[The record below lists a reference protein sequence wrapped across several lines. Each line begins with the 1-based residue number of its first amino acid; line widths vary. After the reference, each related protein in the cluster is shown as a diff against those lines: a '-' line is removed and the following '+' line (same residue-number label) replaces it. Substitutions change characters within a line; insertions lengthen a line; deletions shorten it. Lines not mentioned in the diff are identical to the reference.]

1 MFGIEQEDEALD
13 LFKGYSEDY
22 QKTARSIISKWR
34 SDKKGLSVDDL
45 ADQYGG
51 ATDELKSFLDQADRT
66 RSVDDL
72 MTDFGKTLGNTG
84 KQAQTFGERITSG
97 FKTFGRAAVAT
108 LGNVGLDLL
117 IGTGI
122 QLAANAW
129 QNYANRQEKALD
141 EADAAIADHEKSA
154 ASLASATSMVESSGE
169 RFVELQKGINT
180 ATGENKS
187 LTEAEYQEY
196 TTMANSLAE
205 TLPGLSNGYN
215 AIGNAKIKAVGSI
228 EDLNAALREQQKVVN
243 NETIQNAHK
252 YAKAYDALTDHEAVT
267 MVDEAGYKQQERA
280 LRNLI
285 SAYED
290 GQLELALMDQN
301 MITANTGISPQDGNS
316 LTAKMLSSMDR
327 NALKQISEELGVD
340 AVGLFGRIDYKEIED
355 NIDLYRDYLGELD
368 SMQQEAFETY
378 NKPMLSAFAENSN
391 DYEELSDNAKELMS
405 TYIDSLDYETNAAKF
420 LDENGEASVD
430 KMKSWSQALTR
441 DLRKEGVSEALD
453 DLVNL
458 DPDDMTLDEYKNK
471 FSDLSDFIT
480 DRVDGMS
487 EHNLKEMTGYEDM
500 LDQMEADY
508 TNAYDAIGKEADK
521 LTTKQLGDL
530 NILMS
535 DKPYLEIDSY
545 EDAMSVLNDYYEQQ
559 AVSFENMQTAL
570 ANATAGQASINTAL
584 QNSISSTGLLT
595 DDLTNLQAAFS
606 EVAGYDTDALFEQ
619 TASGLRLNRDALSA
633 YQAEQEKNIKS
644 DFEAAILQQNKALEE
659 QRQILES
666 TASTQQEKDLAQS
679 NIAGIQSQIE
689 QLELMRAQYNGLTSD
704 YSKWVNALSN
714 GEEGDIY
721 DTVATNWQAAKQAAE
736 DGWIGTDEFK
746 RAVDYMYSGSL
757 DNQTPQEV
765 KAVYDELNGLVS
777 GWYQFDD
784 DGNLL
789 GMQSL
794 KQFVSDAETLDDVLG
809 KDVQTSFEQLED
821 GTYKATLNAQE
832 FADAWGVS
840 EEVITDLA
848 GKMRDAGWDVEVTGV
863 TSDFALMAETA
874 EEAQEIVSNI
884 TGQTYEFDFK
894 TTSLEKAREQLQQA
908 EEQLSHFR
916 NEDGSYN
923 MDAEGASE
931 AAQVYEYSA
940 RKEQELS
947 KPSISSV
954 DSSSV
959 AQSSQEFVEAAQ
971 NFQTAKDEL
980 DVQTQLAAQ
989 GLPNNLEQATAD
1001 AQDSL
1006 SVLQDLQKAG
1016 KVPFDIDTSGLQ
1028 EAEDGLQG
1036 LSDEE
1041 IKAKIG
1047 ADTSQA
1053 QSDIQSLEG
1062 SSVTIHADVST
1073 EGGAQDLASDFAAL
1087 PEGIATTITVDVQG
1101 EEQVENLTTAME
1113 SAPDN
1118 TPVTIK
1124 CNVENAEQLATI
1136 NEQAAKLNEAGKE
1149 IKIEATVGKLN
1160 TDEVSTEG
1168 QTVDLK
1174 GSVKEIIVEEGQNLT
1189 VDLKGN
1195 VTEVIGAEGQNLK
1208 VDVEGNVTT
1217 VTGAE
1222 GQNLKVDVQGNVE
1235 TVTGSEGQQL
1245 KVEVIG
1251 DVTDVNPPSEG
1262 SLNVDLIGDVTD
1274 VNPPEEGNL
1283 HVDLIGDVTDV
1294 NPPEENGL
1302 NVDLTGNVTTVNEV
1316 EDAALS
1322 VDLTGNVTTINETAE
1337 SGLSVD
1343 VKANAT
1349 LETVTGGEE
1358 KVVNVKAKATVDD
1371 VTGADGKIVNVKA
1384 KAEVDQVTGAEGKTV
1399 NVKADAT
1406 IDNITGAEGKDVNV
1420 NATANITNVTGA
1432 NGQQVVVDATA
1443 NVTNVNTSTGN
1454 VVVDGTVNWNNLQP
1468 PQPSPVTATGT
1479 INWTNLTPVTAPI
1492 IVSGTIN
1499 WGNVTPPVINDITA
1513 AVNYQ
1518 INAPTPPVYPDQ
1530 HPSVIYSLSAPAP
1543 PSYPNISRT
1552 ITYTIQTVGSPPA
1565 ANGTAHAQG
1574 TIPKLSA
1581 RNLVAGS
1588 LEEDARHRTAMASG
1602 DWTTKKTETA
1612 LVGEL
1617 GQELVVDT
1625 RANRWYT
1632 VGDRGAQFANIPAGS
1647 IVFNHKQTEEIFKNG
1662 YVTSGGGRGKIAHA
1676 NGTALASGTAY
1687 AEGSDVKS
1695 KWENFIDWIEKRVEK
1710 LTHNI
1715 EIYTARSEI
1724 WKSYTSQNHSIN
1736 SAMRETQK
1744 LLDFQN
1750 KASDEYRKKA
1760 NEVGLSKDLQNKVI
1774 NGTINMNE
1782 YDEATRQQ
1790 IEDFEEMI
1798 EKVREADLAVYE
1810 LRKEL
1815 KELAQQKLDNIVDR
1829 FEAFRG
1835 VHTSSI
1841 DVIDEKLNYLDAAGK
1856 TYTNSPTYRDLI
1868 TDKSS
1873 ELRKTIAQIEK
1884 ERTAYAKELKKA
1896 AKTWGETSTEYYEA
1910 EAQLNEIVQELY
1922 EAKAELEE
1930 NEQLRK
1936 FGFDQQLQEYQVA
1949 WEERALDR
1957 LDRSQ
1962 ALREAMNQLLDHD
1975 DYRAQIDTL
1984 NEAYARYEKQKQ
1996 LYKDEMVTLAV
2007 YSERYQE
2014 LAEKVNDVEESQAD
2028 LVLRM
2033 EEFADL
2039 MRELD
2044 WKPFNDQMDAYNKAI
2059 DALEHMR
2066 SLLNENNFVAIDADI
2081 TADGYANLML
2091 IAKAMETNKQIV
2103 ADYKEGIANITE
2115 ELNNGRISEEE
2126 YKKYLD
2132 EYTKGIYDATLANE
2146 EYKDSILEMYQAQ
2159 LEAENELL
2167 QDNID
2172 KRKEAQKAKQDY
2184 YEWDRNIR
2192 DKNKDIIALQ
2202 AQVAALEGTS
2212 NAAGQA
2218 KLAQLRAELAEKQQ
2232 DLDDDIMDR
2241 QFDQISN
2248 GLDKVSE
2255 DADNVLE
2262 SSLDALER
2270 NADYQEAVIKNML
2283 DKTVNMYQSAYGQVN
2298 NIIAQTGTY
2307 IESTLKDALI
2317 GVGGLMGQDWLDQVV
2332 NNAQSPTVGPSD
2344 AATGVNTDKD
2354 ETVNSSN
2361 AGSVN
2366 DMIDKDTQDKAE
2378 TDSINNVKKI
2388 TVTPSNKTITVGSTV
2403 QLKAN
2408 ISSEKN
2414 SPQTSAVT
2422 WTSSNPSVATVNS
2435 KGLVT
2440 GVHYG
2445 TATITCTSADANWRK
2460 KSGTATIKVITKTE
2474 GILYD
2479 NKGESNTGTS
2489 ALNEWFG
2496 SLGYGKL
2503 TRTEAATIA
2512 KEHGLNYDADELMVK
2527 GSYQKEQNIINAMK
2541 GPMLKKVIKAMKDE
2555 TRSAAE
2561 LKEDASVLGKYISD
2575 TYDKEMTASDAVR
2588 IAKILQMDVPSKFSD
2603 WSYANKNAVKKELSK
2618 YKISFSKGGYVGK
2631 GNYIPLTKI
2640 SNDEFVRSLARKGD
2654 SGIIGINPGE
2664 VILTK
2669 EKADAL
2675 LNTIMPVS
2683 EALADTVRNAN
2694 YSNVINKQPVQEIT
2708 LQYGSLLTVN
2718 GSVDRDA
2725 LPGLQTILEKSYKY
2739 TSQQLKYELRKNG
2752 TK

>member
-1 MFGIEQEDEALD
+1 MLIPGGMHMEAL
-13 LFKGYSEDY
+13 
-22 QKTARSIISKWR
+22 
-34 SDKKGLSVDDL
+34 KKGDIVLNAKQTADL
-45 ADQYGG
+45 
-51 ATDELKSFLDQADRT
+51 LKS
-66 RSVDDL
+66 
-72 MTDFGKTLGNTG
+72 
-84 KQAQTFGERITSG
+84 
-97 FKTFGRAAVAT
+97 GRAA
-108 LGNVGLDLL
+108 GHG
-117 IGTGI
+117 
-122 QLAANAW
+122 
-129 QNYANRQEKALD
+129 
-141 EADAAIADHEKSA
+141 
-154 ASLASATSMVESSGE
+154 
-169 RFVELQKGINT
+169 
-180 ATGENKS
+180 
-187 LTEAEYQEY
+187 
-196 TTMANSLAE
+196 
-205 TLPGLSNGYN
+205 
-215 AIGNAKIKAVGSI
+215 
-228 EDLNAALREQQKVVN
+228 
-243 NETIQNAHK
+243 
-252 YAKAYDALTDHEAVT
+252 KAYADGTV
-267 MVDEAGYKQQERA
+267 GNI
-280 LRNLI
+280 RNLI
-285 SAYED
+285 S
-290 GQLELALMDQN
+290 
-301 MITANTGISPQDGNS
+301 
-316 LTAKMLSSMDR
+316 SS
-327 NALKQISEELGVD
+327 
-340 AVGLFGRIDYKEIED
+340 
-355 NIDLYRDYLGELD
+355 
-368 SMQQEAFETY
+368 
-378 NKPMLSAFAENSN
+378 
-391 DYEELSDNAKELMS
+391 
-405 TYIDSLDYETNAAKF
+405 
-420 LDENGEASVD
+420 
-430 KMKSWSQALTR
+430 
-441 DLRKEGVSEALD
+441 
-453 DLVNL
+453 
-458 DPDDMTLDEYKNK
+458 
-471 FSDLSDFIT
+471 
-480 DRVDGMS
+480 
-487 EHNLKEMTGYEDM
+487 
-500 LDQMEADY
+500 
-508 TNAYDAIGKEADK
+508 
-521 LTTKQLGDL
+521 
-530 NILMS
+530 
-535 DKPYLEIDSY
+535 
-545 EDAMSVLNDYYEQQ
+545 
-559 AVSFENMQTAL
+559 
-570 ANATAGQASINTAL
+570 
-584 QNSISSTGLLT
+584 
-595 DDLTNLQAAFS
+595 
-606 EVAGYDTDALFEQ
+606 
-619 TASGLRLNRDALSA
+619 LSA
-633 YQAEQEKNIKS
+633 Y
-644 DFEAAILQQNKALEE
+644 
-659 QRQILES
+659 
-666 TASTQQEKDLAQS
+666 
-679 NIAGIQSQIE
+679 
-689 QLELMRAQYNGLTSD
+689 
-704 YSKWVNALSN
+704 
-714 GEEGDIY
+714 
-721 DTVATNWQAAKQAAE
+721 AK
-736 DGWIGTDEFK
+736 GTF
-746 RAVDYMYSGSL
+746 
-757 DNQTPQEV
+757 
-765 KAVYDELNGLVS
+765 
-777 GWYQFDD
+777 
-784 DGNLL
+784 
-789 GMQSL
+789 
-794 KQFVSDAETLDDVLG
+794 
-809 KDVQTSFEQLED
+809 
-821 GTYKATLNAQE
+821 
-832 FADAWGVS
+832 
-840 EEVITDLA
+840 
-848 GKMRDAGWDVEVTGV
+848 
-863 TSDFALMAETA
+863 
-874 EEAQEIVSNI
+874 
-884 TGQTYEFDFK
+884 
-894 TTSLEKAREQLQQA
+894 
-908 EEQLSHFR
+908 
-916 NEDGSYN
+916 
-923 MDAEGASE
+923 
-931 AAQVYEYSA
+931 
-940 RKEQELS
+940 
-947 KPSISSV
+947 
-954 DSSSV
+954 
-959 AQSSQEFVEAAQ
+959 
-971 NFQTAKDEL
+971 
-980 DVQTQLAAQ
+980 
-989 GLPNNLEQATAD
+989 
-1001 AQDSL
+1001 
-1006 SVLQDLQKAG
+1006 
-1016 KVPFDIDTSGLQ
+1016 
-1028 EAEDGLQG
+1028 
-1036 LSDEE
+1036 
-1041 IKAKIG
+1041 
-1047 ADTSQA
+1047 
-1053 QSDIQSLEG
+1053 
-1062 SSVTIHADVST
+1062 
-1073 EGGAQDLASDFAAL
+1073 
-1087 PEGIATTITVDVQG
+1087 
-1101 EEQVENLTTAME
+1101 
-1113 SAPDN
+1113 
-1118 TPVTIK
+1118 
-1124 CNVENAEQLATI
+1124 
-1136 NEQAAKLNEAGKE
+1136 
-1149 IKIEATVGKLN
+1149 
-1160 TDEVSTEG
+1160 
-1168 QTVDLK
+1168 
-1174 GSVKEIIVEEGQNLT
+1174 
-1189 VDLKGN
+1189 
-1195 VTEVIGAEGQNLK
+1195 
-1208 VDVEGNVTT
+1208 
-1217 VTGAE
+1217 
-1222 GQNLKVDVQGNVE
+1222 
-1235 TVTGSEGQQL
+1235 
-1245 KVEVIG
+1245 
-1251 DVTDVNPPSEG
+1251 
-1262 SLNVDLIGDVTD
+1262 
-1274 VNPPEEGNL
+1274 
-1283 HVDLIGDVTDV
+1283 
-1294 NPPEENGL
+1294 
-1302 NVDLTGNVTTVNEV
+1302 
-1316 EDAALS
+1316 
-1322 VDLTGNVTTINETAE
+1322 
-1337 SGLSVD
+1337 
-1343 VKANAT
+1343 
-1349 LETVTGGEE
+1349 
-1358 KVVNVKAKATVDD
+1358 
-1371 VTGADGKIVNVKA
+1371 
-1384 KAEVDQVTGAEGKTV
+1384 
-1399 NVKADAT
+1399 
-1406 IDNITGAEGKDVNV
+1406 
-1420 NATANITNVTGA
+1420 
-1432 NGQQVVVDATA
+1432 
-1443 NVTNVNTSTGN
+1443 
-1454 VVVDGTVNWNNLQP
+1454 
-1468 PQPSPVTATGT
+1468 SPVA
-1479 INWTNLTPVTAPI
+1479 
-1492 IVSGTIN
+1492 VS
-1499 WGNVTPPVINDITA
+1499 
-1513 AVNYQ
+1513 
-1518 INAPTPPVYPDQ
+1518 
-1530 HPSVIYSLSAPAP
+1530 H
-1543 PSYPNISRT
+1543 
-1552 ITYTIQTVGSPPA
+1552 
-1565 ANGTAHAQG
+1565 
-1574 TIPKLSA
+1574 
-1581 RNLVAGS
+1581 
-1588 LEEDARHRTAMASG
+1588 
-1602 DWTTKKTETA
+1602 
-1612 LVGEL
+1612 
-1617 GQELVVDT
+1617 
-1625 RANRWYT
+1625 
-1632 VGDRGAQFANIPAGS
+1632 
-1647 IVFNHKQTEEIFKNG
+1647 
-1662 YVTSGGGRGKIAHA
+1662 
-1676 NGTALASGTAY
+1676 AY

-1695 KWENFIDWIEKRVEK
+1695 KWENFIDWIEKRIEK

-1736 SAMRETQK
+1736 SVMRETQK
-1744 LLDFQN
+1744 LLDFRN

-1782 YDEATRQQ
+1782 YDEATRQK

-2202 AQVAALEGTS
+2202 AQIAALEGTS

-2283 DKTVNMYQSAYGQVN
+2283 DKTVSMYQSAYGQVN

>member
-1 MFGIEQEDEALD
+1 MG
-13 LFKGYSEDY
+13 S
-22 QKTARSIISKWR
+22 S
-34 SDKKGLSVDDL
+34 LSVDDIGKKF
-45 ADQYGG
+45 GG
-51 ATDELKSFLDQADRT
+51 ATEELKSFLAQADRT
-66 RSVDDL
+66 KSVDDL
-72 MTDFGKTLGNTG
+72 MTDFGTTLGDTG
-84 KQAQTFGERITSG
+84 KKAQTFGEKMTSG
-97 FKTFGRAAVAT
+97 LKSFGRTAVAT
-108 LGNVGLDLL
+108 LGSVGLDLL
-117 IGTGI
+117 IGTGL
-122 QLAANAW
+122 QLAMNAW
-129 QNYANRQEKALD
+129 DKYANRQETALD
-141 EADAAIADHEKSA
+141 EANTAIAEHEKSA

-243 NETIQNAHK
+243 NDTIQNAHK

-545 EDAMSVLNDYYEQQ
+545 EDAMSALNDYYEQQ

-894 TTSLEKAREQLQQA
+894 TTSLEKAREQLKQA
-908 EEQLSHFR
+908 EEQLGHFR

-1001 AQDSL
+1001 VQDSL

-1073 EGGAQDLASDFAAL
+1073 EGGAQDLASDFASL
-1087 PEGIATTITVDVQG
+1087 PEGIATTVTVDVQG

-1118 TPVTIK
+1118 TPVTIR

-1149 IKIEATVGKLN
+1149 IKIDATIGEIDTSAIEGTEQNVDVKGQL
-1160 TDEVSTEG
+1160 TTVEGTEG
-1168 QTVDLK
+1168 Q
-1174 GSVKEIIVEEGQNLT
+1174 ELT
-1189 VDLKGN
+1189 VDIKGN
-1195 VTEVIGAEGQNLK
+1195 LTEISGAEGQ
-1208 VDVEGNVTT
+1208 E
-1217 VTGAE
+1217 
-1222 GQNLKVDVQGNVE
+1222 
-1235 TVTGSEGQQL
+1235 
-1245 KVEVIG
+1245 
-1251 DVTDVNPPSEG
+1251 
-1262 SLNVDLIGDVTD
+1262 
-1274 VNPPEEGNL
+1274 
-1283 HVDLIGDVTDV
+1283 
-1294 NPPEENGL
+1294 
-1302 NVDLTGNVTTVNEV
+1302 LT
-1316 EDAALS
+1316 
-1322 VDLTGNVTTINETAE
+1322 
-1337 SGLSVD
+1337 VD
-1343 VKANAT
+1343 VKGNLT
-1349 LETVTGGEE
+1349 EVSGG
-1358 KVVNVKAKATVDD
+1358 
-1371 VTGADGKIVNVKA
+1371 DG
-1384 KAEVDQVTGAEGKTV
+1384 QTV
-1399 NVKADAT
+1399 N
-1406 IDNITGAEGKDVNV
+1406 ID
-1420 NATANITNVTGA
+1420 ATANITNVTGA
-1432 NGQQVVVDATA
+1432 EGQQVNIDATVNPPDVPDVSGGTVEYDSVVEPPDVPDVEGGTVHYRSVVDPPTVPVASGVVNYTKGTVETA
-1443 NVTNVNTSTGN
+1443 NGQVS
-1454 VVVDGTVNWNNLQP
+1454 
-1468 PQPSPVTATGT
+1468 TGT
-1479 INWTNLTPVTAPI
+1479 INYNKGNVESADGTVSTGIINYDLGSVASADGTVSTGVINYALGSVAKPNGATATGVINYTLGSVARPAA
-1492 IVSGTIN
+1492 SGTMLSPARAD
-1499 WGNVTPPVINDITA
+1499 GTAYNVL
-1513 AVNYQ
+1513 NYK
-1518 INAPTPPVYPDQ
+1518 NAYANGKV
-1530 HPSVIYSLSAPAP
+1530 SLSK
-1543 PSYPNISRT
+1543 N
-1552 ITYTIQTVGSPPA
+1552 
-1565 ANGTAHAQG
+1565 
-1574 TIPKLSA
+1574 
-1581 RNLVAGS
+1581 
-1588 LEEDARHRTAMASG
+1588 
-1602 DWTTKKTETA
+1602 ETA
-1612 LVGEL
+1612 LVNEL
-1617 GQELVVDT
+1617 GTESIIRNGHWMLIPGGMHMEALKKGDIVLNAKQTADLLKSG
-1625 RANRWYT
+1625 RAAGHGKAYADGT
-1632 VGDRGAQFANIPAGS
+1632 VGNIRNLISSSLSAYAKGTFAPVAVS
-1647 IVFNHKQTEEIFKNG
+1647 H
-1662 YVTSGGGRGKIAHA
+1662 
-1676 NGTALASGTAY
+1676 AY

-1736 SAMRETQK
+1736 SVMRETQK
-1744 LLDFQN
+1744 LLDFQS

-2066 SLLNENNFVAIDADI
+2066 SLLNDNNFVAIDADI

-2202 AQVAALEGTS
+2202 AQIAALEGTS

-2283 DKTVNMYQSAYGQVN
+2283 DKTVSMYQGAYGQIN

-2575 TYDKEMTASDAVR
+2575 TYDKEMTASDAVQ

-2603 WSYANKNAVKKELSK
+2603 WSYADKNAVKKELSK

>member
-72 MTDFGKTLGNTG
+72 MTDFGKTLGDTG
-84 KQAQTFGERITSG
+84 KKAQTFGEKMTSG
-97 FKTFGRAAVAT
+97 LKSFGRTAVAT
-108 LGNVGLDLL
+108 LGSVGLDLL
-117 IGTGI
+117 IGTGL
-122 QLAANAW
+122 QLAMNAW
-129 QNYANRQEKALD
+129 DKYANRQETALD
-141 EADAAIADHEKSA
+141 EANTAIAEHEKSA
-154 ASLASATSMVESSGE
+154 SSLASASSMVESSGE

-196 TTMANSLAE
+196 TTMANSIAE

-252 YAKAYDALTDHEAVT
+252 YAKAYDALADHEAPT
-267 MVDEAGYKQQERA
+267 MEDEAGYKQQEKA
-280 LRNLI
+280 LRGLLD
-285 SAYED
+285 AYEK
-290 GQLELALMDQN
+290 GNLELALMDQN
-301 MITANTGISPQDGNS
+301 MASANVRFAPQAGTNQVEQM
-316 LTAKMLSSMDR
+316 LTNMDK
-327 NALKQISEELGVD
+327 NTLKQISKEIGVD
-340 AVGLFGRIDYKEIED
+340 VTGPLGNIKWKEVEE
-355 NIDLYRDYLGELD
+355 NIDLYEEYLGKID
-368 SMQQEAFETY
+368 SMQQEAFDTY
-378 NKPMLSAFAENSN
+378 NKPLLSAYAENSN

-848 GKMRDAGWDVEVTGV
+848 GKMRDAGWDVDVTGV

-947 KPSISSV
+947 KSSISSV

-989 GLPNNLEQATAD
+989 GLPNNLEQVTAD

-1062 SSVTIHADVST
+1062 SSVTIQADVST
-1073 EGGAQDLASDFAAL
+1073 EGGAQDLASDFASL
-1087 PEGIATTITVDVQG
+1087 PEGIATTVTVDVQG

-1118 TPVTIK
+1118 TPVTIR

-1149 IKIEATVGKLN
+1149 IKIDATIG
-1160 TDEVSTEG
+1160 EVDTSAIEGTEQNVDVKGQLTTVEGTEG
-1168 QTVDLK
+1168 Q
-1174 GSVKEIIVEEGQNLT
+1174 ELT
-1189 VDLKGN
+1189 VDIKGN
-1195 VTEVIGAEGQNLK
+1195 LTEISGAEGQ
-1208 VDVEGNVTT
+1208 E
-1217 VTGAE
+1217 
-1222 GQNLKVDVQGNVE
+1222 
-1235 TVTGSEGQQL
+1235 
-1245 KVEVIG
+1245 
-1251 DVTDVNPPSEG
+1251 
-1262 SLNVDLIGDVTD
+1262 
-1274 VNPPEEGNL
+1274 
-1283 HVDLIGDVTDV
+1283 
-1294 NPPEENGL
+1294 
-1302 NVDLTGNVTTVNEV
+1302 LT
-1316 EDAALS
+1316 
-1322 VDLTGNVTTINETAE
+1322 
-1337 SGLSVD
+1337 VD
-1343 VKANAT
+1343 VKGNLT
-1349 LETVTGGEE
+1349 EVSGG
-1358 KVVNVKAKATVDD
+1358 
-1371 VTGADGKIVNVKA
+1371 DG
-1384 KAEVDQVTGAEGKTV
+1384 QTV
-1399 NVKADAT
+1399 N
-1406 IDNITGAEGKDVNV
+1406 ID
-1420 NATANITNVTGA
+1420 ATANITNVTGVEGQQVNIDATVNPPDVPDVSGGTVEYDSVVEPPDVPDVEGGTVHYRSVVDPPTVPTASGVVNYTTGTVETA
-1432 NGQQVVVDATA
+1432 NGQV
-1443 NVTNVNTSTGN
+1443 S
-1454 VVVDGTVNWNNLQP
+1454 
-1468 PQPSPVTATGT
+1468 TGT
-1479 INWTNLTPVTAPI
+1479 INYNKGNVESADGTVSTGIINYDLGSVASADGTVSTGIINYALGSVAKPNGATATGVINYTLGSVARPAA
-1492 IVSGTIN
+1492 SGTMLSPAHAD
-1499 WGNVTPPVINDITA
+1499 GTAYNVL
-1513 AVNYQ
+1513 NYK
-1518 INAPTPPVYPDQ
+1518 NAY
-1530 HPSVIYSLSAPAP
+1530 
-1543 PSYPNISRT
+1543 
-1552 ITYTIQTVGSPPA
+1552 
-1565 ANGTAHAQG
+1565 ANGKVSL
-1574 TIPKLSA
+1574 PK
-1581 RNLVAGS
+1581 N
-1588 LEEDARHRTAMASG
+1588 
-1602 DWTTKKTETA
+1602 ETA
-1612 LVGEL
+1612 LVNEL
-1617 GQELVVDT
+1617 GTESIIRNGHWMLIPGGMHMEALKKGDIVLNAKQTADLLKSG
-1625 RANRWYT
+1625 RAAGHGKAYADGT
-1632 VGDRGAQFANIPAGS
+1632 VGNIRNLISSSLSAYA
-1647 IVFNHKQTEEIFKNG
+1647 K
-1662 YVTSGGGRGKIAHA
+1662 
-1676 NGTALASGTAY
+1676 GTFSPVAVSHAY

-1736 SAMRETQK
+1736 SVMRETQK
-1744 LLDFQN
+1744 LLDFQS

-2202 AQVAALEGTS
+2202 AQIAALEGTS

-2283 DKTVNMYQSAYGQVN
+2283 DKTVSMYQSAYGQVN